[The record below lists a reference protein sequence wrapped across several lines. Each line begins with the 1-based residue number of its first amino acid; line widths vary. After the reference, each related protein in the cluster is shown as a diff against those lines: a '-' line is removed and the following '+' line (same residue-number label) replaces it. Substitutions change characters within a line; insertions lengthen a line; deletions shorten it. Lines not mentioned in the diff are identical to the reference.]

1 MSTNNLP
8 VCVQVL
14 LRRVKEIII
23 VFLAV
28 VVCCAWWDN
37 LDIRIRVAM
46 AEDQIQFFDEV
57 VQSSVQ
63 KKSVEEIPSGIE
75 AIRIYYPSGS
85 KQRTGSHLD
94 RMVERAR
101 TNAITK
107 LEEQAARL
115 RTESKGR

>member
-8 VCVQVL
+8 VCVHVL

-28 VVCCAWWDN
+28 VVCCAWWDY

-46 AEDQIQFFDEV
+46 AEDQTQFFDEV
-57 VQSSVQ
+57 VQVSVQ
-63 KKSVEEIPSGIE
+63 EKSVDKILSGIE
-75 AIRIYYPSGS
+75 AIKIYYPSGS
-85 KQRTGSHLD
+85 KQRPGSHLD

-101 TNAITK
+101 TNAISK
-107 LEEQAARL
+107 LQELTARQ
-115 RTESKGR
+115 RAESKGR